1 MKQKV
6 KGIHGPHLQARGPIV
21 APSTSVSKAM
31 AVSNSCGRLH
41 ALLQEQCKMVGAV
54 GTRVLG
60 DEFCTTVLFS
70 APNVKDSV
78 QLRHCPAPIGERT
91 GGEDQMRESHDAP
104 SWERTESALSAG
116 STPKSES
123 PLSNA
128 TFKQTAAQESSSTT
142 PHMAQCA
149 DDQQLLVR
157 HVNEVQTHVADTA
170 GRHIV
175 VGVDQDDD
183 DCGVGTCLPG
193 FRRVQ
198 RRWGWNEEWGEML
211 SPPRL
216 LSLENARSEMARRAS
231 AALCYSTELIKSQG
245 GLARESLCAVFRK
258 TKSADE
264 LDQEKLMEL
273 FLHAVEIGS
282 VKISRQEDEPS
293 FQ

>member
-1 MKQKV
+1 
-6 KGIHGPHLQARGPIV
+6 
-21 APSTSVSKAM
+21 M
-31 AVSNSCGRLH
+31 AVSSCGRLH
-41 ALLQEQCKMVGAV
+41 ALLQEQCKRVGAV

-60 DEFCTTVLFS
+60 DEFCTTALFS
-70 APNVKDSV
+70 APNVHDSV
-78 QLRHCPAPIGERT
+78 VCSVQQHSDHMKAVRRCPAPIGERT
-91 GGEDQMRESHDAP
+91 AGEDQERESHDAP
-104 SWERTESALSAG
+104 GWERTESALSSG

-128 TFKQTAAQESSSTT
+128 TFMQTAAQESSSTT
-142 PHMAQCA
+142 LHMAQCA
-149 DDQQLLVR
+149 DDQQLRVR
-157 HVNEVQTHVADTA
+157 HVREVKTHVADTA
-170 GRHIV
+170 GSSGHTRHIV

-183 DCGVGTCLPG
+183 DCGVVTCLPG

-198 RRWGWNEEWGEML
+198 RRGGWNEEWGEML

-245 GLARESLCAVFRK
+245 GLARESLCSVFRR

-273 FLHAVEIGS
+273 FLHAVEVGS